1 MEKVEEVYTIDG
13 KKYTVISQTKEN
25 ANSDDIYNIFVR
37 YALEKLQNA

>member
-13 KKYTVISQTKEN
+13 KNYTVISQTKED
-25 ANSDDIYNIFVR
+25 ANSDDIYNVFVR

>member
-13 KKYTVISQTKEN
+13 KNYTVISQTKEN
-25 ANSDDIYNIFVR
+25 ANSDNIYNVFVR

>member
-13 KKYTVISQTKEN
+13 KNYTVISQTKEDS
-25 ANSDDIYNIFVR
+25 NSDDIYNVFVR

>member
-13 KKYTVISQTKEN
+13 KNYTVISQTKEN
-25 ANSDDIYNIFVR
+25 ANSDDIYNVFVR

>member
-1 MEKVEEVYTIDG
+1 MEKVEEIYTIDG
-13 KKYTVISQTKEN
+13 KNYTVISQTKEN